1 MDKTNG
7 SREIAKNTRNDQ
19 SWKVNSVVNSLRVL
33 KCFTEASPEW
43 TLSQLAQALQMP
55 KSTLLNMLR
64 TLEIFGIIIKSE
76 TNQSYRLGLELL
88 EMGYSVKKSLPIIQ
102 YAIPLMEELQ
112 EKTNKFIY
120 FTIPKQGKAL
130 YLEGIY
136 PTKRTISYSVTGKTL
151 LMHCTGC
158 GKAMLS
164 QLPEEAVKR
173 IVDCYG
179 LPRYTPATITDFDV
193 LMNQLRQD
201 RERGYSVDL
210 GEETPGVKCVAVAIK
225 GRERVLGAISI
236 SGSTM
241 SMQDE
246 DIPMYAEML
255 ANATHM
261 LSMKADS
268 FPVCPLLP

>member
-1 MDKTNG
+1 MDKITGISDKQN
-7 SREIAKNTRNDQ
+7 AKNDP
-19 SWKVNSVVNSLRVL
+19 SWVVNSVVNSLRVL
-33 KCFTEASPEW
+33 KCFTDSSPEW
-43 TLSQLAQALQMP
+43 TLSQLAQALKMP

-64 TLEIFGIIIKSE
+64 TLEIFGIITKNE

-88 EMGYSVKKSLPIIQ
+88 EMGYSVRKSIPIIQ

-112 EKTNKFIY
+112 EKTNKIIY
-120 FTIPKQGKAL
+120 FTIPKKGKAL

-151 LMHCTGC
+151 PMHCTGC

-164 QLPEEAVKR
+164 QMPEEDVKK
-173 IVDCYG
+173 IIDCYG
-179 LPRYTPATITDFDV
+179 LQRFTPATITDYGA
-193 LMNQLRQD
+193 LMKTLYQD
-201 RERGYSVDL
+201 RERGYSIDR

-225 GRERVLGAISI
+225 GREQVLGALSI

-246 DIPMYAEML
+246 DLPLYAEML

-261 LSMKADS
+261 LSMKADA
-268 FPVCPLLP
+268 FPACPLLP